1 MLVDSAVGLR
11 LFLVTWVLV
20 SCLKVGLV
28 LERGLFGDSSADS
41 LFVGWVD
48 VGV

>member
-1 MLVDSAVGLR
+1 MVDLAVGLG

-20 SCLKVGLV
+20 SSLKVGFGLGMDLV
-28 LERGLFGDSSADS
+28 GDLGADS
-41 LFVGWVD
+41 LFVGWVG

>member
-1 MLVDSAVGLR
+1 M

-20 SCLKVGLV
+20 SRLKVGFGL
-28 LERGLFGDSSADS
+28 RIGLFGDLGADS